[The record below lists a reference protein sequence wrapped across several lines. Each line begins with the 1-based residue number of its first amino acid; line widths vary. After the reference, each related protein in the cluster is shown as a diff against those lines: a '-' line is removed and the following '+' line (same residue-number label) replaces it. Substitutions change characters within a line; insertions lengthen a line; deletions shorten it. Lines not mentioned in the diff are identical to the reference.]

1 MRFGGVLETFPAR
14 HSKGVR
20 LSWEC
25 KYKKTKTME
34 AHRVLRPKQVL
45 PASLATNLTETPC
58 KALQWDPPAL
68 NR

>member
-1 MRFGGVLETFPAR
+1 MSFGGSQRRFLAR
-14 HSKGVR
+14 HSKEVR

-25 KYKKTKTME
+25 KYKKLKTIE

-45 PASLATNLTETPC
+45 LASLATNLTETPC
-58 KALQWDPPAL
+58 KALQWDAPAL